1 MYDSKS
7 LAELEILAANLRAQ
21 IAVHPDWHLEQVE
34 LKECERLI
42 ELRRRERHPNRRQG
56 AVRSGEDRR
65 KVNIPPPA
73 GSPLRSGRDRRQ
85 RDRRSEQ
92 R

>member
-7 LAELEILAANLRAQ
+7 LAELEKIVANLRAQ
-21 IAVHPDWHLEQVE
+21 IAVHPDWHLEQVQ

-42 ELRRRERHPNRRQG
+42 ELRRRERQQDRRQG
-56 AVRSGEDRR
+56 AIRSGEDRR
-65 KVNIPPPA
+65 KVNIPPPQ
-73 GSPLRSGRDRRQ
+73 GGPLRSGQDRRQ
-85 RDRRSEQ
+85 ADRRSEQ